1 MSFLA
6 SAIGAV
12 DGNTLLTCIVCWGRK
27 CQGVNEILRSVK
39 HQEDEILSV
48 NVENGK
54 IRQDLQK
61 DGEGQIGLLP
71 TGSRKSRELLLTE

>member
-1 MSFLA
+1 MSLLA

-12 DGNTLLTCIVCWGRK
+12 DGNTLFTCIVCWERK

-48 NVENGK
+48 NVEK
-54 IRQDLQK
+54 
-61 DGEGQIGLLP
+61 
-71 TGSRKSRELLLTE
+71 

>member
-1 MSFLA
+1 MGGESGTHHFKGRQEVSLLA

-12 DGNTLLTCIVCWGRK
+12 DGNTLFTCIVCWERK

-48 NVENGK
+48 NVEK
-54 IRQDLQK
+54 
-61 DGEGQIGLLP
+61 
-71 TGSRKSRELLLTE
+71 